1 MYNGEINMNSVIDHV
16 AIVVDDLKKASE
28 WYVDALDAVI
38 EDKQENY
45 YRLKVKNG
53 IIALLSKDFASSKP
67 HVGILCENIEDL
79 PDGGER
85 VEHRDGTTGVY
96 MKDPSGNYLEFI
108 HYNNITQ
115 NEGV

>member
-1 MYNGEINMNSVIDHV
+1 MYSGEINMNSRIDHIAMLANDMEETV
-16 AIVVDDLKKASE
+16 Q
-28 WYVDALDAVI
+28 WYLDVLGAVI
-38 EDKQENY
+38 ESKQENY

-53 IIALLSKDFASSKP
+53 IITLLSNDFPSSKP

-79 PDGGER
+79 PDEGER

-96 MKDPSGNYLEFI
+96 VKDPSGNYLEFI